1 MRDWV
6 LLVLWVSLWI
16 SLILLNIFQTDLPIT
31 RNILKINSYSLRRI
45 DSAAASDE
53 SQQK

>member
-6 LLVLWVSLWI
+6 LLVLWVGLWI
-16 SLILLNIFQTDLPIT
+16 RLVLLYIFPTEPLIT

-45 DSAAASDE
+45 DSAAASYK
-53 SQQK
+53 S